1 MFDEGGQR
9 ARKRGF
15 ANTIHKKRGN
25 GMILAVDIG
34 NTNIVIG
41 CMDGEKVCFVERVS
55 TNQANTELEYV
66 VEFRALFDLYRIGVE
81 DITGSIISSVVPP
94 LNNIVKSALEKLFH
108 NAPLLVGPGLKT
120 GLNILMDNPA
130 QLGSD
135 LVVNAV
141 AGLHYYGAPI
151 IMIDMG
157 TATTISV
164 VDEKKNYIGGMI
176 LPGVKVSLDSLVNRT
191 SQLPRISL
199 EPPKKVIG
207 RNTIDCMKSGIV
219 MGQAACLDGMIERIY
234 DELGYEAP
242 VVATGGLAGSIVP
255 HCKRK
260 IVCDNELTLKGLGL
274 IYRRN
279 VEQ

>member
-1 MFDEGGQR
+1 
-9 ARKRGF
+9 
-15 ANTIHKKRGN
+15 
-25 GMILAVDIG
+25 MILAIDIG

-41 CMDGEKVCFVERVS
+41 CIDGEKVCFVERVS
-55 TNQANTELEYV
+55 TNLAKTELEYV
-66 VEFRALFDLYRIGVE
+66 VEFRTLFELYQIGLE
-81 DITGSIISSVVPP
+81 NITGSIISSVVPP
-94 LNNIVKSALEKLFH
+94 LNNIIKASLEKLFH
-108 NAPLLVGPGLKT
+108 RPPMVVGPGLKT

-130 QLGSD
+130 QLGAD

-164 VDEKKNYIGGMI
+164 VDENKNYVGGMI

-199 EPPKKVIG
+199 EAPKKVIG

-234 DELGYEAP
+234 EELGYEAP

-255 HCKRK
+255 YCKKK
-260 IVCDNELTLKGLGL
+260 IICDNELTLKGLGL
-274 IYRRN
+274 IYHRN
-279 VEQ
+279 IEE